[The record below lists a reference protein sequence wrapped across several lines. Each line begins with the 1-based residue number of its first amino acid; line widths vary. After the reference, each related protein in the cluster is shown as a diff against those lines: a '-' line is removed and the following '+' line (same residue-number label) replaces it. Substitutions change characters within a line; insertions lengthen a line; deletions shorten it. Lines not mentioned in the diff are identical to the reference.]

1 MSRLVVNDKRPPSTS
16 LNLLHYIIQYY
27 DSTTTRHS
35 KPHHYRLTSGR
46 CRNTVVLVQ
55 PWRQDMTTTA
65 TRTAFVVSSP
75 LPPVFVFPTTAIRT
89 HSNNSVEE
97 NRIVNL
103 LFRENIIDS
112 RGAVYAAIQQQ
123 QKQKDNKNRH
133 QKTVKK

>member
-55 PWRQDMTTTA
+55 PWRQDMTTTV

-75 LPPVFVFPTTAIRT
+75 LPPVFVFPTTASRT
-89 HSNNSVEE
+89 PKNSVEE